1 MPKIRLDNAR
11 GAFLAL
17 FEPQAIGDGE
27 PAYGGRIIIDPANK
41 KMVAAIDAAIKQAA
55 YDQPKWKGKEEAIL
69 AKIIRDGNCCFLKQD
84 YTDKNGDPYAGFE
97 GMYSLGTRSKVKP
110 LVIDRDR
117 SPLVASDG
125 RPYSGCYNNWSLEIW
140 AQDNSFGRRINC
152 SSRAS
157 SSTATATALAAARRP
172 ARMTSKT
179 WPTAS
184 TTSWKT
190 IWPSSLAQALGS
202 RPGPQPNS

>member
-152 SSRAS
+152 QLKGVQFYRDGDSFSGGTPAS
-157 SSTATATALAAARRP
+157 QDDFEDLADG
-172 ARMTSKT
+172 
-179 WPTAS
+179 
-184 TTSWKT
+184 
-190 IWPSSLAQALGS
+190 IDDELEDDLA
-202 RPGPQPNS
+202 